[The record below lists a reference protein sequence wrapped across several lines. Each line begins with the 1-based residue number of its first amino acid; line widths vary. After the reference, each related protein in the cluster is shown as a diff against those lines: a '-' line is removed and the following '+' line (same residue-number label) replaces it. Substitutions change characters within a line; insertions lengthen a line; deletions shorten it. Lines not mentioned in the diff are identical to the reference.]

1 MAEPIPDSLRQADIT
16 RFINRANQLRQHKPV
31 VTYWCEYWVVNQILA
46 KGLHNVDDE
55 SLSYTTNLMD
65 RLEQLPCQTK
75 TENAQEEA
83 ITDDTVGQA
92 YVEQFA
98 QDTLDRA
105 EKVMRANRVTRQT
118 ADTFDAA
125 ATFLLLG
132 NIWGPV
138 DEETLKKVKY
148 AKWNAARILK
158 ALKEGKDPNES
169 NPKQEEPAAEDVLP
183 ALDPNDPDVQGLT
196 SPKPAS
202 VEDDPETEFYKKAPA
217 PAESAPTTEPSEPEP
232 AQSSVL
238 DLPSVPSANDLNPP
252 APQTQGYFDPP
263 EQFPPSPLSQSG
275 VNDSSVKANEPSAP
289 SPYAASST
297 GPSFSPANTA
307 SPWQPPQIPPSSV
320 TKSPPPPAPQQ
331 FKPPPMVPQPRAPV
345 AAGSHNSWAPSS
357 APSDDMDLPKA
368 QKHAKWAISA
378 LNFEDVPTAVKE
390 LRNALAAL
398 GAQ

>member
-1 MAEPIPDSLRQADIT
+1 MLKKKPSPTTQWDKHMLSSS
-16 RFINRANQLRQHKPV
+16 HKKLL
-31 VTYWCEYWVVNQILA
+31 T
-46 KGLHNVDDE
+46 
-55 SLSYTTNLMD
+55 
-65 RLEQLPCQTK
+65 EQ
-75 TENAQEEA
+75 
-83 ITDDTVGQA
+83 
-92 YVEQFA
+92 
-98 QDTLDRA
+98 R
-105 EKVMRANRVTRQT
+105 RQT

-169 NPKQEEPAAEDVLP
+169 NPKQEEPAAEEVLP

-202 VEDDPETEFYKKAPA
+202 VEDDPETEFYKKASA
-217 PAESAPTTEPSEPEP
+217 PAETAKTTEPSEPEP

-252 APQTQGYFDPP
+252 VPQTQGYFDPP
-263 EQFPPSPLSQSG
+263 EQFPPSPLSQTG
-275 VNDSSVKANEPSAP
+275 VNDPSATANALSAP

-297 GPSFSPANTA
+297 GPSISPANAA
-307 SPWQPPQIPPSSV
+307 SPWQPPQIPPSNV

-331 FKPPPMVPQPRAPV
+331 FKPPPIAPQPRAPV

>member
-16 RFINRANQLRQHKPV
+16 RFINRANQLRQYKPV

-65 RLEQLPCQTK
+65 RLEQTK

-98 QDTLDRA
+98 QEAFDRA

-138 DEETLKKVKY
+138 DEETLKKVKF

-158 ALKEGKDPNES
+158 AIKEGKDPNDS
-169 NPKQEEPAAEDVLP
+169 NPKQDEPAAEDALP

-217 PAESAPTTEPSEPEP
+217 PAETSPTVEPSGPQP
-232 AQSSVL
+232 ARSSVL
-238 DLPSVPSANDLNPP
+238 DLPSVPSANDLDPP
-252 APQTQGYFDPP
+252 LPQTQGYFDPP
-263 EQFPPSPLSQSG
+263 EQFPPSPLSHSG
-275 VNDSSVKANEPSAP
+275 VNDTSTTANAPSAH

-297 GPSFSPANTA
+297 GPSFSPANAA
-307 SPWQPPQIPPSSV
+307 SPWQPPQIPPSNA

-331 FKPPPMVPQPRAPV
+331 FKPPPIVPQPNGPV
-345 AAGSHNSWAPSS
+345 IPASHNSWTPSS

>member
-65 RLEQLPCQTK
+65 RLEQTK

-98 QDTLDRA
+98 QETLDRA

-132 NIWGPV
+132 NIWGAV

-169 NPKQEEPAAEDVLP
+169 NPKQEEPAEEVLP

-202 VEDDPETEFYKKAPA
+202 VEDDPETEFYKKA
-217 PAESAPTTEPSEPEP
+217 SAPTETAPTAEPSEPEP

-252 APQTQGYFDPP
+252 VPQTQGYFDTP

-275 VNDSSVKANEPSAP
+275 VNDTSAAVNAPSAS

-297 GPSFSPANTA
+297 GPSFSPANA
-307 SPWQPPQIPPSSV
+307 ALPWQPPQIPPSNV
-320 TKSPPPPAPQQ
+320 AKSPPPPAPQQ
-331 FKPPPMVPQPRAPV
+331 FKPPPVVPQPKAPMV
-345 AAGSHNSWAPSS
+345 PGSHNSWTPSS

>member
-65 RLEQLPCQTK
+65 RLEQTK

-98 QDTLDRA
+98 QETLDRA

-132 NIWGPV
+132 NIWSAV

-169 NPKQEEPAAEDVLP
+169 NPKQEEPAEEVLP

-202 VEDDPETEFYKKAPA
+202 VEDDPETEFYKKA
-217 PAESAPTTEPSEPEP
+217 SAPTETAPTAESSEPEP

-252 APQTQGYFDPP
+252 VPQTQGYFDPP
-263 EQFPPSPLSQSG
+263 EQFLPSPLSQSG
-275 VNDSSVKANEPSAP
+275 VNDTSAAVNAPSAS

-297 GPSFSPANTA
+297 GPSFSPANAA
-307 SPWQPPQIPPSSV
+307 SPWQPPQIPPSNV
-320 TKSPPPPAPQQ
+320 VKSPPPSAPQQ
-331 FKPPPMVPQPRAPV
+331 FKPPPVVPQPKAPMV
-345 AAGSHNSWAPSS
+345 PGSHNSWTPSS

>member
-16 RFINRANQLRQHKPV
+16 RFINRANQLRQYKPV
-31 VTYWCEYWVVNQILA
+31 ITYWCEYWVVNQILA

-55 SLSYTTNLMD
+55 SLSYTTNLMN
-65 RLEQLPCQTK
+65 RLEQMPCKTK

-83 ITDDTVGQA
+83 ITDDAVGQA

-98 QDTLDRA
+98 QDAFERA
-105 EKVMRANRVTRQT
+105 EKVLNANRVTRQT
-118 ADTFDAA
+118 ADTYDAA

-132 NIWGPV
+132 NIWGPI
-138 DEETLKKVKY
+138 DEETQKKVKY

-158 ALKEGKDPNES
+158 AIKEGKDPNES
-169 NPKQEEPAAEDVLP
+169 NPKHEEPEENLP
-183 ALDPNDPDVQGLT
+183 ALDPNDPDVRGLT
-196 SPKPAS
+196 SPPPKPVS
-202 VEDDPETEFYKKAPA
+202 VEDDPETEFYKKAST
-217 PAESAPTTEPSEPEP
+217 PAESLPPAASSEPAPT
-232 AQSSVL
+232 QSSVL
-238 DLPSVPSANDLNPP
+238 DLPSVPTANDLNPP

-263 EQFPPSPLSQSG
+263 EQFPPSPLSQTG
-275 VNDSSVKANEPSAP
+275 ANDTTVTANAPSAP

-297 GPSFSPANTA
+297 GPSFSPENAA
-307 SPWQPPQIPPSSV
+307 SPWQPPQIPPSNV
-320 TKSPPPPAPQQ
+320 IKTPPPPAPKQ
-331 FKPPPMVPQPRAPV
+331 FKPPPIAPQPKAPV
-345 AAGSHNSWAPSS
+345 VPASHNSWAPSS
-357 APSDDMDLPKA
+357 APSDEMDLPKA

>member
-16 RFINRANQLRQHKPV
+16 RFINRANQLRQYKPV
-31 VTYWCEYWVVNQILA
+31 ITYWCEYWVVNQILA
-46 KGLHNVDDE
+46 KGLHNADDE

-65 RLEQLPCQTK
+65 RLEQTK

-83 ITDDTVGQA
+83 ITDDAVGQA

-98 QDTLDRA
+98 QDAFERA

-118 ADTFDAA
+118 ADTYDAA

-132 NIWGPV
+132 NIWGPI
-138 DEETLKKVKY
+138 DEETQKKVKY

-158 ALKEGKDPNES
+158 AIKEGKDPNES
-169 NPKQEEPAAEDVLP
+169 NPKQEEPKEVLP
-183 ALDPNDPDVQGLT
+183 ALDPDDPDVRGLT

-202 VEDDPETEFYKKAPA
+202 VEDDPETEFCKKAST
-217 PAESAPTTEPSEPEP
+217 PAESVPPAVPSEPVP
-232 AQSSVL
+232 AQSSIL
-238 DLPSVPSANDLNPP
+238 DLPSVPTANDLNPL
-252 APQTQGYFDPP
+252 ANQNQGYRDPP
-263 EQFPPSPLSQSG
+263 EEFPPSPLSQKG
-275 VNDSSVKANEPSAP
+275 TNEKAASANAP
-289 SPYAASST
+289 SVPSPSAASST
-297 GPSFSPANTA
+297 GPSFSPENAA
-307 SPWQPPQIPPSSV
+307 APWQPPKIPPPHV
-320 TKSPPPPAPQQ
+320 AKSTPPPAPKQAKPAPTVQQ
-331 FKPPPMVPQPRAPV
+331 PKAPMVPA
-345 AAGSHNSWAPSS
+345 SHNSWTPSS
-357 APSDDMDLPKA
+357 APSDEMDLPKA

>member
-65 RLEQLPCQTK
+65 RLEQTK

-98 QDTLDRA
+98 QETLDRA

-169 NPKQEEPAAEDVLP
+169 NPKQEEPAAEEVLP

-202 VEDDPETEFYKKAPA
+202 VEDDPETEFYKKASA
-217 PAESAPTTEPSEPEP
+217 PAETATTTEPSEPEP
-232 AQSSVL
+232 VQSSVL

-252 APQTQGYFDPP
+252 VPQTQGYFDPP
-263 EQFPPSPLSQSG
+263 EQFPPSPLSQTG
-275 VNDSSVKANEPSAP
+275 VNDPSAPANALSAP

-297 GPSFSPANTA
+297 GPSISPANAA
-307 SPWQPPQIPPSSV
+307 SPWQPPQIPPSNV

-331 FKPPPMVPQPRAPV
+331 FKPPPIVPQSRAPV

>member
-1 MAEPIPDSLRQADIT
+1 MAEPIPDSLRQAEIT
-16 RFINRANQLRQHKPV
+16 RFINRANQLRQHKPAI
-31 VTYWCEYWVVNQILA
+31 TYWCEYWVVNQILA
-46 KGLHNVDDE
+46 KQLHNADDE

-65 RLEQLPCQTK
+65 RLEKTK
-75 TENAQEEA
+75 TEYAQDEA

-98 QDTLDRA
+98 QDAFDRA
-105 EKVMRANRVTRQT
+105 EKVLRANRVTRQT
-118 ADTFDAA
+118 ADTYDAA

-132 NIWGPV
+132 NIWGQV

-158 ALKEGKDPNES
+158 AIKEGKDPNES
-169 NPKQEEPAAEDVLP
+169 NPKHEEPEPEETLP

-196 SPKPAS
+196 SPAPQAAS
-202 VEDDPETEFYKKAPA
+202 VEDDPETEFYKKAQS
-217 PAESAPTTEPSEPEP
+217 PAESVPLAPSEPAP

-238 DLPSVPSANDLNPP
+238 DLPSVPSTNELGPQV
-252 APQTQGYFDPP
+252 PQTQGYFDPP
-263 EQFPPSPLSQSG
+263 DQFPPSPLSQTG
-275 VNDSSVKANEPSAP
+275 ANDTTVPTNAPSAP
-289 SPYAASST
+289 SPYATSST
-297 GPSFSPANTA
+297 GPSFSPANAA
-307 SPWQPPQIPPSSV
+307 SPWQPPQIPPPNT

-331 FKPPPMVPQPRAPV
+331 FKPPPVSSQPKAPV
-345 AAGSHNSWAPSS
+345 APASNSSWAPTS